1 MPQIQLLDGKKIPFT
16 KSISGLE
23 LTKKISKTLEKTAL
37 IMEVDGQLKDLSY
50 EITKD
55 SKVRIIT
62 PKDKEGLEV
71 LRHDAAHIMAMAVQE
86 LFPGTQV
93 TIGPVI
99 ENGFYYDFAREEPF
113 TSTDLNKIEKK
124 MSEIIDK
131 DVKTRREVWG
141 RDKAIDHFKK
151 IGEKYKAEIIE
162 SIPKDEELS
171 IYHHGDTWH
180 DLCRGPHL
188 ASSSKIGKAF
198 KLTKVSGA
206 YWRGDSNNEMLQR
219 IYGTCWSSKQ
229 ELDDYL
235 NRLEEAEKRDHR
247 KLGKEMDLFHFREE
261 SPGSVF
267 WHEKGWALFQRLI
280 EYMRMK
286 QRLAGYK
293 EINTPE
299 LLDKTLWEKSG
310 HWEKFGEHMF
320 TSETPD
326 EKIFAIKPMNCP
338 GCVQV
343 FNQGL
348 KSYRDLPLKLSEFG
362 KVHRYEPSGA
372 LHGLLRVRAFTQDDA
387 HIFCTEEQ
395 ITEESLSVTNLILE
409 IYKDLGFENVI
420 LKYSDRPEKRVGDD
434 KIWDKS
440 EAALLSAIKKSKLE
454 YTINK
459 GEGAFYG
466 PKIEFVLRDAIGR
479 DWQCGTLQVDLNL
492 PERLGATFIDK
503 DGTKKVPVMLH
514 RALFGSLERFIGIL
528 IENYAGKLPFWL
540 SPAQAVVCSIAEDNN
555 DYVKKLFEDLF
566 KEGIKCEVDLRNEKI
581 SYKIRD
587 HSLAKIPMIIV
598 CGKKEVADKTVTIRN
613 LGSEKQE
620 TIKREDLIKNMLQ
633 KNKLPLN

>member
-1 MPQIQLLDGKKIPFT
+1 MPQIQLLDGKTVPFT
-16 KSISGLE
+16 KSISGFD
-23 LTKKISKTLEKTAL
+23 LTKKISKSLEKAAL
-37 IMEVDGQLKDLSY
+37 IMEVDGELKDLSH
-50 EITKD
+50 EIDKD

-62 PKDKEGLEV
+62 SQDKEGLEV
-71 LRHDAAHIMAMAVQE
+71 IRHDAAHIMAMAVQE

-99 ENGFYYDFAREEPF
+99 ENGFYYDFARKEPF
-113 TSTDLNKIEKK
+113 TSDDLNKIEKR
-124 MSEIIDK
+124 MAEIIDR
-131 DVKTRREVWG
+131 DVKTKREVWK
-141 RDKAIDHFKK
+141 RDQAIKHFKK

-162 SIPKDEELS
+162 SIPKNEELS
-171 IYHHGDTWH
+171 VYHHGDTWH

-188 ASSSKIGKAF
+188 SSSGKIGKAF

-206 YWRGDSNNEMLQR
+206 YWRGDSKNEMLQR
-219 IYGTCWSSKQ
+219 IYGTCWSSKKDL
-229 ELDDYL
+229 EEYL

-267 WHEKGWALFQRLI
+267 WHEKGWLLFQRLV
-280 EYMRMK
+280 EYMRAK

-310 HWEKFGEHMF
+310 HWDKFGEHMF

-326 EKIFAIKPMNCP
+326 EKTFAVKPMNCP

-387 HIFCTEEQ
+387 HIFCTEDQ
-395 ITEESLSVTNLILE
+395 ITQESLSVTNLILE

-434 KIWDKS
+434 SVWDKS
-440 EAALLSAIKKSKLE
+440 EAALLSAIKQSKLE

-492 PERLGATFIDK
+492 PKRLGASYVAK
-503 DGTKKVPVMLH
+503 DGSKKVPVMLH

-540 SPAQAVVCSIAEDNN
+540 SPSQAVVCTIAEENN
-555 DYVKKLFEDLF
+555 EYVKKLFEDLF
-566 KEGIKCEVDLRNEKI
+566 KEGIKCEMDLRNEKI
-581 SYKIRD
+581 NYKVRE
-587 HSLAKIPMIIV
+587 HSLAKIPFIIV
-598 CGKKEVADKTVTIRN
+598 CGKKEVVEKTVTVRR
-613 LGSEKQE
+613 LGSDKQE
-620 TIKREDLIKNMLQ
+620 IMKREDLIKNMLAS
-633 KNKLPLN
+633 NKLPLN

>member
-1 MPQIQLLDGKKIPFT
+1 MPNIQLLDGKKILFE
-16 KSISGLE
+16 KSIDGFE
-23 LTKKISKTLEKTAL
+23 LVKRISKSLEKDAL
-37 IMEVDGQLKDLSY
+37 IMSVNGELKDLSY
-50 EITKD
+50 KIRND
-55 SKVRIIT
+55 SRIQIIT
-62 PKDKEGLEV
+62 YKDKEGLEV
-71 LRHDAAHIMAMAVQE
+71 LRHDTAHILAMAVQE
-86 LFPGTQV
+86 LYPGTQV

-99 ENGFYYDFAREEPF
+99 ENGFYYDFARKEPF
-113 TSTDLNKIEKK
+113 TDNDLVKIEKK
-124 MSEIIDK
+124 MGEIVDRNE
-131 DVKTRREVWG
+131 KTSRHVWKREE
-141 RDKAIDHFKK
+141 AIKYFKK

-162 SIPKDEELS
+162 SIPSSEEVS
-171 IYHHGDTWH
+171 IYSHGKWS

-188 ASSSKIGKAF
+188 SSTGKIGKAF

-219 IYGTCWSSKQ
+219 IYGTCWTTKK
-229 ELDDYL
+229 ELEEYL
-235 NRLEEAEKRDHR
+235 HRLEEAEKRDHR
-247 KLGKEMDLFHFREE
+247 KLGKEMGLFHFREE
-261 SPGSVF
+261 SPGAVF
-267 WHEKGWALFQRLI
+267 WHEKGWTLFQRLI

-299 LLDKTLWEKSG
+299 ILDRSLWEKSG
-310 HWEKFGEHMF
+310 HWEKFGEHMY

-326 EKIFAIKPMNCP
+326 KKIFAIKPMNCP
-338 GCVQV
+338 GCIEV

-387 HIFCTEEQ
+387 HIFCAEEQ
-395 ITEESLSVTNLILE
+395 ITQESLTVTNLILK
-409 IYKDLGFENVI
+409 IYKDLGFESVI
-420 LKYSDRPEKRVGDD
+420 LKYSDRPEKRVGEDSV
-434 KIWDKS
+434 WDKA
-440 EAALLSAIKKSKLE
+440 EAALLSAIKQSNLE

-492 PERLGATFIDK
+492 PERLGATYVDK
-503 DGTKKVPVMLH
+503 DGIKKVPVMLH
-514 RALFGSLERFIGIL
+514 RALFGSLERFIGII

-540 SPAQAVVCSIAEDNN
+540 APTQAVVLPIAEENN
-555 DYVKKLFEDLF
+555 EYVKKLFEDLF
-566 KEGIKCEVDLRNEKI
+566 KEGIKCEVDLRNQKI
-581 SYKIRD
+581 NYKIRE
-587 HSLAKIPMIIV
+587 HSLAKIPMILV
-598 CGKKEVADKTVTIRN
+598 CGKKEVAENTVTVRR

-620 TIKREDLIKNMLQ
+620 TFKREELIKIIIAD
-633 KNKLPLN
+633 NKLPLN

>member
-1 MPQIQLLDGKKIPFT
+1 MPNIHLLDGKKILF
-16 KSISGLE
+16 KNSIDGFE
-23 LTKKISKTLEKTAL
+23 LAKKISKTLEKNAL

-50 EITKD
+50 QITKD

-99 ENGFYYDFAREEPF
+99 EDGFYYDFARKEPF
-113 TSTDLNKIEKK
+113 TSDDLKKIEKK

-131 DVKTRREVWG
+131 DLKTRREVWK
-141 RDKAIDHFKK
+141 RDEAIANFKK
-151 IGEKYKAEIIE
+151 IGEKYKAEIIA
-162 SIPKDEELS
+162 SIPKNEELS
-171 IYHHGDTWH
+171 VYRHGDTWH

-188 ASSSKIGKAF
+188 PSSSKIGKAF

-219 IYGTCWSSKQ
+219 IYGTCWASKK

-235 NRLEEAEKRDHR
+235 HRLEEAEKRDHR

-267 WHEKGWALFQRLI
+267 WHDKGWLLFQRLV

-299 LLDKTLWEKSG
+299 LLDKSLWEKSG

-338 GCVQV
+338 GCVQI

-387 HIFCTEEQ
+387 HIFCTEDQ
-395 ITEESLSVTNLILE
+395 ITEESLAVTNLILE
-409 IYKDLGFENVI
+409 IYKDLGFKNVI

-434 KIWDKS
+434 KVWDKS
-440 EAALLSAIKKSKLE
+440 EAALLTAIKKSKLE

-492 PERLGATFIDK
+492 PGRLGASFVDK
-503 DGTKKVPVMLH
+503 DGSKKVPVMLH

-528 IENYAGKLPFWL
+528 IEHYAGKLPLWL
-540 SPAQAVVCSIAEDNN
+540 SSLQVMVLPISEDNN
-555 DYVKKLFEDLF
+555 TYAKKVFEELF
-566 KEGIKCEVDLRNEKI
+566 KEGIKCEVDLKNQKI
-581 SYKIRD
+581 NYKIRE
-587 HSLAKIPMIIV
+587 HSLAKVPILLI
-598 CGKKEVADKTVTIRN
+598 CGKKESTNNTVTVRK

-620 TIKREDLIKNMLQ
+620 NMKTSKFL
-633 KNKLPLN
+633 KEILNANKLPSK

>member
-1 MPQIQLLDGKKIPFT
+1 MPQIQLLDGKKIDFE
-16 KSISGLE
+16 KSINGFD
-23 LTKKISKTLEKTAL
+23 LTKKISKSLEKVAL
-37 IMEVDGQLKDLSY
+37 IMEVNGDLKDLSHQ
-50 EITKD
+50 ITKD
-55 SKVRIIT
+55 ARVRIIT

-71 LRHDAAHIMAMAVQE
+71 IRHDAAHIMAMAVQE

-99 ENGFYYDFAREEPF
+99 ENGFYYDFARKEPF
-113 TSTDLNKIEKK
+113 TEEDLKKIEKK
-124 MSEIIDK
+124 MSEIIDR
-131 DVKTRREVWG
+131 DVKTKREVWK
-141 RDKAIDHFKK
+141 RNEAIKHFKK

-162 SIPKDEELS
+162 SIPVNEELS
-171 IYHHGDTWH
+171 VYHHGDTWH

-188 ASSSKIGKAF
+188 ASSGKIGKAF

-219 IYGTCWSSKQ
+219 IYGTCWSSKK
-229 ELDDYL
+229 ELDEYL
-235 NRLEEAEKRDHR
+235 HRLEEAEKRDHR

-261 SPGSVF
+261 SPGAVF
-267 WHEKGWALFQRLI
+267 WHEKGWLLFQRLV
-280 EYMRMK
+280 EYMRAK

-310 HWEKFGEHMF
+310 HWDKFGEHMF

-326 EKIFAIKPMNCP
+326 EKTFAVKPMNCP

-387 HIFCTEEQ
+387 HIFCTEDQ

-420 LKYSDRPEKRVGDD
+420 LKYSDRPDKRVGDD
-434 KIWDKS
+434 IVWDKS
-440 EAALLSAIKKSKLE
+440 EAALLAAIKQSKLE

-492 PERLGATFIDK
+492 PNRLGASYVAK
-503 DGTKKVPVMLH
+503 DGNKKVPVMLH

-540 SPAQAVVCSIAEDNN
+540 SPAQAVVCSIADENN
-555 DYVKKLFEDLF
+555 EYVKKLFKDLF
-566 KEGIKCEVDLRNEKI
+566 KEGIKCEMDLRNEKI
-581 SYKIRD
+581 NYKVRE
-587 HSLAKIPMIIV
+587 HSLAKIPFIIV
-598 CGKKEVADKTVTIRN
+598 CGKKEVAENTVTVRK
-613 LGSEKQE
+613 LGSDKQE
-620 TIKREDLIKNMLQ
+620 IMKREDLIKNMLSA
-633 KNKLPLN
+633 NKLPLN